1 MLVVIHSFNI
11 CNVRQLVSI
20 VSNPLVSYFDALY
33 SQPWYSIS
41 AHLTSM
47 VTESFSPRVLIVYKL
62 YLVSIM
68 TDVMGKGIG
77 GIIGLSLGQFLINL
91 MDWNGVSPIFVGLDG
106 CFLVHSL

>member
-1 MLVVIHSFNI
+1 
-11 CNVRQLVSI
+11 
-20 VSNPLVSYFDALY
+20 
-33 SQPWYSIS
+33 
-41 AHLTSM
+41 M

-91 MDWNGVSPIFVGLDG
+91 MDWNGVSPIFVGLG
-106 CFLVHSL
+106 VCFLVPSPWKN